1 MDWHVGYG
9 PPPDGFL
16 DRLQTTLAGAET
28 YVALSERYTKE
39 PNNVEVVFKLAQK
52 CEGRHAMQAGAKEL
66 YQKVVA
72 LDPQGTSGSYTEKYY
87 KLSVPYTEYAEF
99 SLAQMAVYDSKPD
112 PAPAK
117 AYIAKYPNGPLVK
130 YVYQILV
137 SYFRF
142 YAPDDP
148 AAKAEGTKFFDAY
161 VAKYPQDASVLNAY
175 VEKIINDKGPVD
187 KGIELAEKIKEIQGY
202 PPNPSYARNLAE
214 LYVLKGDPAR
224 AEEEYGK
231 DYFDGIVSSWVSSLM
246 EYADFWIE
254 QGKNLDSVEA
264 RADLAVKMAPASQW
278 FTLQTVAGIYVKLKK
293 PEKALAVFGP
303 TFIQKN
309 MTDGAVL
316 GNYASF
322 WSGQGEKQEGLNLES
337 ALLAARK
344 AVELSSGQQYNSTLA
359 RILYQL
365 KRYQEAL
372 PYAEKA
378 YELTKSKGYPTAEY
392 DKLLKDIKDAI
403 AKEKE
408 PPVKK

>member
-1 MDWHVGYG
+1 
-9 PPPDGFL
+9 
-16 DRLQTTLAGAET
+16 
-28 YVALSERYTKE
+28 
-39 PNNVEVVFKLAQK
+39 
-52 CEGRHAMQAGAKEL
+52 MQARAKEL

-87 KLSVPYTEYAEF
+87 KLSVPYTESAEF

-231 DYFDGIVSSWVSSLM
+231 DYFDGIVSSWVSYLM

-378 YELTKSKGYPTAEY
+378 YELTKSKGYPIAEY
-392 DKLLKDIKDAI
+392 EKLLKDIKGAI